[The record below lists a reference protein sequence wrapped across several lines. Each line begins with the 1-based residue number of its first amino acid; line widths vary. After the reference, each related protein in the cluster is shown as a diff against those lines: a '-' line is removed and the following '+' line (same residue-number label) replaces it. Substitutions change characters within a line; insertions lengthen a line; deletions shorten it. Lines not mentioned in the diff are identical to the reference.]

1 MARDL
6 QAYSRLV
13 YGLKITLPILALAIL
28 ATLFLFARRIDFEG
42 ALPYAEVDIEG
53 LANDPR
59 LERPEFSTMTSGGDA
74 IRVAAVTARPGSTP
88 QDPLEANEILAVF
101 DLADGRQMT
110 LQARDGLLDSGGD
123 RLSLRG
129 AVTLLT
135 SDGFTLTA
143 PEMASRLGTLDIAA
157 EGGVNGTAPFGT
169 IAADRMTVSGPAG
182 SSELVFK
189 GSVRLVYD
197 PQN

>member
-1 MARDL
+1 MTRDL

-59 LERPEFSTMTSGGDA
+59 LERPEFSTITAGGDA
-74 IRVAAVTARPGSTP
+74 IRVAAATARPGATP
-88 QDPLEANEILAVF
+88 RDPLEASEILAVY
-101 DLADGRQMT
+101 DLADGRRLT
-110 LQARDGLLDSGGD
+110 LQAREGLLDSDGD
-123 RLSLRG
+123 RLNLRG
-129 AVTLLT
+129 AVTLIS

-143 PEMASRLGTLDIAA
+143 PVMASRLGALDISA
-157 EGGVNGTAPFGT
+157 EGGVDGTAPFGT

-189 GSVRLVYD
+189 GNVRLVYN